1 MKIKLLA
8 ILLTTPV
15 VFSAQATTDSHS
27 FSTEKIDAEMSMGT
41 LSGKTKERV
50 YEPDEGG
57 RKISQL
63 DWRYNNA
70 AIIKGAVNW
79 NVMDRI
85 SVGASGWSTL
95 DSRGADMTDRDW
107 ADSRNPGQWTDESS
121 HPGTRLNYANEY
133 DLFIK
138 AWLLNETDYRL
149 GMMAGYQE
157 NRYSFSASGGS
168 YIYSEDGGF
177 RNETGTFPT
186 GERVIGY
193 KQRFKM
199 PYIGLTGSYRY
210 DRFEF
215 GGSFKY
221 SDWVRATDNDE
232 HYGREITFRSK
243 IKNQSFYSVSAN
255 AGYFVTPEAKVYIE
269 GTWSRITNKKGDASL
284 YDRTDNTSE
293 SHKNSAGIESY
304 SFMTTV
310 GLRYTF

>member
-1 MKIKLLA
+1 MDIRLFTIIFTVPAIFSTLA
-8 ILLTTPV
+8 KTDV
-15 VFSAQATTDSHS
+15 NYFSA
-27 FSTEKIDAEMSMGT
+27 EKIDAELSLGA

-50 YEPDEGG
+50 YEPEEGG

-70 AIIKGAVNW
+70 AIINGAVNW
-79 NVMDRI
+79 NILDRV

-95 DSRGADMTDRDW
+95 DGRGGYMTDRDW
-107 ADSRNPGQWTDESS
+107 VDSRNPGQWTDESR

-138 AWLLNETDYRL
+138 GWFLNETDYRL
-149 GMMAGYQE
+149 GLMAGYQE

-177 RNETGTFPT
+177 RNETGTFPP
-186 GERVIGY
+186 GERTIGY

-199 PYIGLTGSYRY
+199 PYVGLTGRYRY

-215 GGSFKY
+215 GGAFKY
-221 SDWVRATDNDE
+221 SNWVRTTDNDE

-243 IKNQSFYSVSAN
+243 IKNQRFYAVSAN
-255 AGYFVTPEAKVYIE
+255 AGYFVTPVTKIYVE
-269 GTWSRITNKKGDASL
+269 GTWSRVTNKKGNVSL

-293 SHKNSAGIESY
+293 SHKNGAGIENY
-304 SFMTTV
+304 NLMTTV